1 MSSKRDEWIV
11 NQRLVHNRTFD
22 SIGHDVG
29 LGRER
34 VRQIVKAHERKK
46 QQKVERDRRHKI
58 RLEALNYW
66 LRLLRDI
73 KAAEVKR

>member
-46 QQKVERDRRHKI
+46 AERPSGIGAIRSDSRR
-58 RLEALNYW
+58 
-66 LRLLRDI
+66 
-73 KAAEVKR
+73 

>member
-1 MSSKRDEWIV
+1 MSSERNEWIV

-34 VRQIVKAHERKK
+34 VRQIVRAHQRKK
-46 QQKVERDRRHKI
+46 EQKAERDRRHKV
-58 RLEALNYW
+58 RLEGLKYW
-66 LRLLRDI
+66 LKLLRDI
-73 KAAEVKR
+73 QSAEGCK

>member
-1 MSSKRDEWIV
+1 MNSKRDGWIV

-34 VRQIVKAHERKK
+34 VRQIVRAHERKK
-46 QQKVERDRRHKI
+46 QQKAERDRRHKV

-66 LRLLRDI
+66 LKLLRDI
-73 KAAEVKR
+73 KSAEVCK

>member
-1 MSSKRDEWIV
+1 MNSKRDEWIV

-34 VRQIVKAHERKK
+34 VRQIVRAHERKK
-46 QQKVERDRRHKI
+46 QQKAERDRRHKV
-58 RLEALNYW
+58 RVEALNYW
-66 LRLLRDI
+66 LKLLRDI
-73 KAAEVKR
+73 KSAEVCK

>member
-29 LGRER
+29 LGRQR
-34 VRQIVKAHERKK
+34 VRQIVKEHERKK
-46 QQKVERDRRHKI
+46 KQKAERDRRHKI

-66 LRLLRDI
+66 LKLLRDI
-73 KAAEVKR
+73 KSAEVCR